1 MKFEKQLNYC
11 AVADQCCFRCLCS
24 NGTSFITK
32 AQLLNVQSRLNA
44 SEERKGISLSTL
56 QHFEKVMNAIASAV
70 IVLYI
75 AVIMIN
81 CGKTRGGAR
90 LGGITNVDEEE
101 ELEIVAKLRGHLKS
115 NKLQDDNLT

>member
-1 MKFEKQLNYC
+1 
-11 AVADQCCFRCLCS
+11 
-24 NGTSFITK
+24 
-32 AQLLNVQSRLNA
+32 
-44 SEERKGISLSTL
+44 
-56 QHFEKVMNAIASAV
+56 MNAIASA